1 MCISII
7 RPLTALVPVLLTGML
22 LAGCT
27 GTRMDDMIVTDRM
40 QTEQA
45 RSTATTD
52 TGLNGE
58 IEAFLAR
65 YAELYN
71 RQDYP
76 ALLGMWDQESPNPI
90 YMAEEI
96 DPPMHGWNVVRA
108 YFSPP
113 PQFPVLEY
121 IRNEYTNVKAHAVA
135 PDVAVATYRLRF
147 DIKLRG
153 KPAVSSWDRVMA
165 VFKKRDGQWKI
176 TAYTEAPMAPLTMV
190 RKMTQKSDMPEAER
204 QALLQ
209 QILAML
215 QKQVPGDFEAWQ
227 KSPAAQPSPR

>member
-1 MCISII
+1 MRALFTC
-7 RPLTALVPVLLTGML
+7 LTVPALLG

-27 GTRMDDMIVTDRM
+27 ATRMDDMIVTDRM
-40 QTEQA
+40 ETEQA
-45 RSTATTD
+45 RSTATMD
-52 TGLNGE
+52 SGLNGE
-58 IEAFLAR
+58 IQAFLVR

-76 ALLGMWDQESPNPI
+76 ALLAMWDKDSPNPI

-96 DPPMHGWNVVRA
+96 DPPMHGWNVINA
-108 YFSPP
+108 YFKPP
-113 PQFPVLEY
+113 PQFPVLES

-165 VFKKRDGQWKI
+165 VFKKRDGEWKMA
-176 TAYTEAPMAPLTMV
+176 AYTEAPMAPLTMV
-190 RKMTQKSDMPEAER
+190 RKMTKTSDLPEEQR

-209 QILAML
+209 QILTLL
-215 QKQVPGDFEAWQ
+215 QKQVPPDFDAWQ
-227 KSPAAQPSPR
+227 RAQAAAAKASPAPTP